1 MTRILHSS
9 NIFYRET
16 KDTVLCGMEL
26 EINYEQLLDAQ
37 KDANVLIVD
46 VREPSEISETGVLPG
61 SIHIPSRNLLLHI
74 FEKFTIHF
82 SNVI

>member
-1 MTRILHSS
+1 
-9 NIFYRET
+9 
-16 KDTVLCGMEL
+16 MEL

-74 FEKFTIHF
+74 
-82 SNVI
+82 